1 MELEAFKSSFGYWNF
16 RTNNGKPTE
25 EMVAYLKKNG
35 YRWSKNNGCWYP
47 ATSEAKE
54 NNLHG
59 DFAAEIQR
67 KFDEERTALE
77 RNRRELP
84 SDIIEQLVDSATN
97 RELGKERVAAVANSI
112 KANAAA
118 ERTVL
123 LEKLVEKLREQIRL
137 DQEKIQRYEAE
148 LAERGGEEEAAMA
161 EQEQIVAEAEW
172 EKENALTEEEE
183 RAVIEKHAEP
193 HVERKTQTEDALA
206 LSPEELAAARSVMP
220 DAQYRT
226 TLNLS
231 QGEEREFFIGK
242 LKSLAAAVNNAPKI
256 GDGDGAK
263 EHPIVF
269 RYFHPTGTETLVTEI
284 GADGE
289 AYGFQCLNGDYEM
302 AEWGYLDLNE
312 IKGIRMMEIDYHV
325 PEGMTVEKWLYKNHP
340 EEFPQYAENTKAK
353 VPEENQMEESN
364 ALYDFSR
371 PIVISDR
378 FAIDFVDRG
387 YSEHTVRFL
396 DRKHNQVTTGQYLVS
411 TIAEHKIGTGLP
423 LDGLVPA
430 WTVDAEPMEKAIE
443 ICKYYKENKIT
454 TTSNYEEGQEIE
466 DAEKTPFDIA
476 QETGNDIEAIA
487 RALQNGG
494 AVEKEVFTPR
504 PVALENILAR
514 MDFQLELSENGKL
527 MVYDTQRGEYLDNEN
542 DVDVDKAMR
551 EFNSAEEVFDRMDSF
566 IRDTYYADMQEDLD
580 KIGVDT
586 SSAASLSDICE
597 LYRAEIEKGQTRLS
611 ETILNWALGIVHP
624 DTVVMPKG
632 FVPERSESVEPIL
645 QQLSIENIQL
655 NNEHG
660 EDGWN
665 EQDMF
670 LPTPKYI
677 DAAKISDERFAMPV
691 ASWKNSDNPEITIF
705 MTKRLI
711 AEPSNAEKEFLDS
724 SKNGSPTIYEQKKWE
739 FLRTQDAIEATYTQ
753 IKKQETAQNIEKSS
767 DLEKNLIDSYI
778 LENTEYKMTLQE
790 ATEKQLKEAF
800 DFVLENLGAANENI
814 RQEEASISDKMTIKN
829 LTPKYNAIAEELG
842 RRKANQ
848 QINEPQQLA
857 SKKDIKKIREQCRE
871 ILKKPDAEIT
881 EAEKAILA
889 QYEGAGG
896 LNEANRSNA
905 GILNE
910 FYTPNNLVE
919 KVWQIVDHYAP
930 NAKTVLEP
938 SAGVGKFANNRP
950 NNEFTMHEL
959 DETSARINKILHPDA
974 NIVQGAYQKQFFD
987 ESERFHVGSGYK
999 QPKYDIVIG
1008 NPPYGE
1014 YSDKWKGL
1022 GEGKLFDRYEEYFIA
1037 KGLDALKDENSLLA
1051 FVVPSGFLN
1060 TESDKQKEF
1069 LATNGKLIDAYRLPE
1084 GTFPTT
1090 EVGTDIVVFQKWKSP
1105 KEFNAEYLENKNL
1118 LCNGEWFNQH
1128 PEKVLGEVK
1137 TRTNRF
1143 GREEEY
1149 VTAHEGLTVQD
1160 ELNKI
1165 AGFLTNKNNIEK
1177 VESFSQESES
1187 AFQKQSID
1195 GINEA
1200 AEKLGYYFEY
1210 SDDMNVADIYKSEN
1224 GDWVGSYGD
1233 SGFGYAEDILSGDE
1247 SNKIPDE
1254 VFRDVVSLADRFFR
1268 ANVELE
1274 QEHAQSENDRN
1285 DAPQAENKVPAKPQR
1300 PQKWGVSKKQGELMT
1315 SEEFARLYGR
1325 EFDAR
1330 VFPIW
1335 KATDW
1340 QGNIDLEKLSA
1351 ADIRYM
1357 SESGEYVQKAA
1368 GVWTHKELFCSGDIY
1383 AKIEEQKSLK
1393 EAFIQRYGENAVK
1406 DMDFDKNIALL
1417 ESVKKPPLTMDNIH
1431 FGLKTPLAESF
1442 KTTHIDEDGNAV
1454 ELNLQESFILWAQN
1468 STLAMG
1474 MWRKDIDFASANIS
1488 REELGETVSF
1498 MDIVEYIDGEP
1509 VKANALRGWR
1519 ASKMTEDE
1527 KKAEKAERKK
1537 EADLKRQTRSDV
1549 ANRLFDRYL
1558 HEGITGETKARLEA
1572 EYNRR
1577 FNSYIAPDYSK
1588 LPLFVDGMSAWKGNS
1603 KFKLYD
1609 QQIKGISFLCN
1620 KGNGLLAY
1628 DVGVGKTAAGITATE
1643 NQMQLG
1649 RSKRPLI
1656 VVPNQV
1662 YSKWY
1667 TDIKQLFP
1675 KTKIND
1681 LYNFGRDSIAKFVDP
1696 NDPHKLNLPENSI
1709 SLCTYEALKNITF
1722 KDESCVGPLFEDFK
1736 DLLSA
1741 DFDGSESENAAA
1753 KEKIA
1758 GVIGVSSQVKNPNYV
1773 FFEDCGFDHITVDEA
1788 HNFKNLWVV
1797 PRPKKKGQSN
1807 EYAGI
1812 PSGKPSN
1819 RALKMF
1825 AMTQLVQRNNNDRN
1839 VFMLTATPFTNS
1851 PTEVYSMLSYIGRER
1866 LKQSGIDSLRSFFEE
1881 FAQTKQELGV
1891 TSSGEIDTKQVM
1903 KNWKELPALQSILT
1917 EFIDKVDGEEA
1928 GIIRPNKYTH
1938 VKPLDMSELQKEMR
1952 EIDEARMAG
1961 ALGVESTSADTI
1973 VAMNNMRLS
1982 CVAPALANPAM
1993 YPGVKLP
2000 SMQELVETSPK
2011 LKFVCD
2017 AIIDMYKENPEK
2029 GQFMYVPLGKDS
2041 HGIIKDYL
2049 VQHGIPKEAVE
2060 IINGEINNSVEKK
2073 EKITASFNDEKSK
2086 LKILIGGRNTAEG
2099 IDLNG
2104 NSFVMYNCSLGW
2116 NPSETV
2122 QAEGRIWRQG
2132 NLQGNVH
2139 IVYPVM
2145 NDSIDSVLYQKHDEK
2160 ISRIGELWSYKGDA
2174 LNVEDINP
2182 EDLKLDLIKDPRKKA
2197 NLILKEETK
2206 GIKAELSSVEL
2217 KIKDFD
2223 DIVERRQQM
2232 SLDFNGARDALE
2244 YHEGIAKKEKEIG
2257 NEIPDWLKQ
2266 EIKRDRQAVARYES
2280 GKSRMD
2286 ERLAALNLITDDDI
2300 TEYVHGLNNQ
2310 KHKLERQI
2318 KDVEKKLPEIL
2329 AKLETERL
2337 EQKLMEYPVEKQR
2350 EILEADILNNL
2361 RPMKEVEWEVRTA
2374 RHEAMLD
2381 AMLKAGDITQEE
2393 HDLYK
2398 AAGWEKY
2405 QKWLDGEID
2414 SLNETTQTVEVATE
2428 EEKPTAEPVE
2438 QSESVEIKTA
2448 SGLPTK
2454 EQLAELKTPEMS
2466 SAAKELASDEGGLF
2480 FGCDTEDMFVKSPET
2495 EYSVQE
2501 TVDTVHARLM
2511 SNKEKLEKIGFK
2523 YNEEKRSFEKEFNL
2537 YNETTGKFD
2546 KALYEIYVAGDWKGT
2561 WENGEYKHVRNDT
2574 PILWTKT
2581 TNLSNGTYF
2590 DGGDPNVKEGLF
2602 DASLG
2607 DAVLSGYRRGVVE
2620 LGDATK
2626 FWMEQ
2631 AEYHNYNHAAVIFG
2645 KRMANSM
2652 AKTLRNDEA
2661 AYSEFMHPYSVS
2673 DSMRFNYGKSDL
2685 WLTPDQLK
2693 KSEMR
2698 RDEIVL
2704 PILNGKESGM
2714 YKAFNNFAK
2723 RGVFDI
2729 VGQKLDLQSEGKIS
2743 DEGWAQLRAAMDIY
2757 RDKRFE
2763 TMRYVLVDKRTGEI
2777 RDQLAVSS
2785 KMPNISLAITGADM
2799 FKNLVTRA
2807 EETNC
2812 MICAVHNHPSGRT
2825 DPSVEDMETTVE
2837 LNKMFTNQLT
2847 GKSLFAGHI
2856 ILDHGTYSLY
2866 TNKNGWQNVVDFE
2879 RLGKKDSMLNDKFPL
2894 ANQEISNGKALSSVA
2909 EKVNDINNWND
2920 DFVPVVF
2927 TDGTSVK
2934 GVKLYDVSFFK
2945 KEAFEIRTELQFAG
2959 LEAGAVR
2966 AFPVYTEALSQKLGA
2981 MAMLFEDRLEELVRL
2996 NAFTDAALPVGQNGK
3011 FNSVT
3016 EKCGVKP
3023 GEDFF
3028 SKHALKSKP
3037 GVEATWES
3045 HINPGLFSKN
3055 IVAMPDQEQEKIKA
3069 KKYSGMGY

>member
-54 NNLHG
+54 KNLHG

-67 KFDEERTALE
+67 KFDEERAALE

-97 RELGKERVAAVANSI
+97 NELSKERVAAIANSI
-112 KANAAA
+112 RSDAAA

-123 LEKLVEKLREQIRL
+123 LEELVEKLREQIRL

-148 LAERGGEEEAAMA
+148 LGIDDGEQEVSTA
-161 EQEQIVAEAEW
+161 EQEQIDAEAEW

-183 RAVIEKHAEP
+183 KAVVEKYAEP
-193 HVERKTQTEDALA
+193 QVEHKARTEDALA
-206 LSPEELAAARSVMP
+206 LSPEEVAAARSVMP
-220 DAQYRT
+220 DAQYKT
-226 TLNLS
+226 TLNLA

-284 GADGE
+284 GSDGE

-312 IKGIRMMEIDYHV
+312 IKGVRMMEIDYHV

-340 EEFPQYAENTKAK
+340 EEFPQYAENADS
-353 VPEENQMEESN
+353 Q
-364 ALYDFSR
+364 
-371 PIVISDR
+371 
-378 FAIDFVDRG
+378 
-387 YSEHTVRFL
+387 
-396 DRKHNQVTTGQYLVS
+396 
-411 TIAEHKIGTGLP
+411 
-423 LDGLVPA
+423 
-430 WTVDAEPMEKAIE
+430 
-443 ICKYYKENKIT
+443 
-454 TTSNYEEGQEIE
+454 
-466 DAEKTPFDIA
+466 EKTPFDIA

-487 RALQNGG
+487 RSLQNGG
-494 AVEKEVFTPR
+494 TVEKEVFTPR

-514 MDFQLELSENGKL
+514 MDFQLEVSESGKL

-542 DVDVDKAMR
+542 DVDVDNAMR

-566 IRDTYYADMQEDLD
+566 IRDYYFADMQEELD

-586 SSAASLSDICE
+586 SSAASLADMCE
-597 LYRAEIEKGQTRLS
+597 LYRAQIEKGQTRLS
-611 ETILNWALGIVHP
+611 ETTLNWALGIVHP
-624 DTVVMPKG
+624 DTVVMPEG
-632 FVPERSESVEPIL
+632 FVPEMSE
-645 QQLSIENIQL
+645 N
-655 NNEHG
+655 
-660 EDGWN
+660 
-665 EQDMF
+665 
-670 LPTPKYI
+670 
-677 DAAKISDERFAMPV
+677 
-691 ASWKNSDNPEITIF
+691 
-705 MTKRLI
+705 
-711 AEPSNAEKEFLDS
+711 
-724 SKNGSPTIYEQKKWE
+724 
-739 FLRTQDAIEATYTQ
+739 
-753 IKKQETAQNIEKSS
+753 KKQIIER
-767 DLEKNLIDSYI
+767 KND
-778 LENTEYKMTLQE
+778 
-790 ATEKQLKEAF
+790 
-800 DFVLENLGAANENI
+800 VH
-814 RQEEASISDKMTIKN
+814 
-829 LTPKYNAIAEELG
+829 
-842 RRKANQ
+842 
-848 QINEPQQLA
+848 A

-871 ILKKPDAEIT
+871 ILKKPDTEIT
-881 EAEKAILA
+881 EEDKAILA

-959 DETSARINKILHPDA
+959 DETSSRINKILHPQA
-974 NIVQGAYQKQFFD
+974 NVIQGAYQKQFFD
-987 ESERFHVGSGYK
+987 EGGRFLKKDYD

-1014 YSDKWKGL
+1014 YKDKYKGL
-1022 GEGKLFDRYEEYFIA
+1022 GEGKEFDRYEEYFIS
-1037 KGLDALKDENSLLA
+1037 KGLDALKDENSIMA

-1060 TESDKQKEF
+1060 TGIDKQKEIISSKGI
-1069 LATNGKLIDAYRLPE
+1069 LVDAYRLPE
-1084 GTFPTT
+1084 KTFPTT
-1090 EVGTDIVVFQKWKSP
+1090 EVGTDIIIMQNLDKIKKSLKYP
-1105 KEFNAEYLENKNL
+1105 DVSEGMAEGVALDEL
-1118 LCNGEWFNQH
+1118 SNGNWFKYH

-1149 VTAHEGLTVQD
+1149 VTAHKGLTVQD

-1165 AGFLTNKNNIEK
+1165 NELLPNNRQIIAAYSAITPALDKVYPDDPDRVQKLTLEFDDALETMDFHKLGGFMLWTTEREEPIKKAARYIFEQKTGKAFPENDDKNLDELWLAKQTNVAQIDKAYKKYDFHSEQD
-1177 VESFSQESES
+1177 VLEYLVSRGSGQENGKERIDEFFKSNSDNSERIK
-1187 AFQKQSID
+1187 FL
-1195 GINEA
+1195 INEYSWYGSHSRVFSMECSHNSKGIEVKA
-1200 AEKLGYYFEY
+1200 YITNAETDEATKFEKMISWKEICNEIERQRLLNIYLDNEVPSKL
-1210 SDDMNVADIYKSEN
+1210 
-1224 GDWVGSYGD
+1224 
-1233 SGFGYAEDILSGDE
+1233 
-1247 SNKIPDE
+1247 
-1254 VFRDVVSLADRFFR
+1254 
-1268 ANVELE
+1268 
-1274 QEHAQSENDRN
+1274 
-1285 DAPQAENKVPAKPQR
+1285 QR
-1300 PQKWGVSKKQGELMT
+1300 PKKWGVSKKQGELMT

-1417 ESVKKPPLTMDNIH
+1417 ESVKKPPLAMENIH

-1649 RSKRPLI
+1649 RSKKPLI
-1656 VVPNQV
+1656 MVPNQV

-1807 EYAGI
+1807 EYSGI

-1825 AMTQLVQRNNNDRN
+1825 AMTQLVQRNNNSRN

-1866 LKQSGIDSLRSFFEE
+1866 LKESGIDSLRSFFEE

-1993 YPGVKLP
+1993 YPGVNLP
-2000 SMQELVETSPK
+2000 SMKELVETSPK

-2017 AIIDMYKENPEK
+2017 AIIDMYKNNPEK

-2049 VQHGIPKEAVE
+2049 VRHGIPKEAVE

-2223 DIVERRQQM
+2223 DIIERRQQM

-2286 ERLAALNLITDDDI
+2286 ERLAALNLVTDDDI

-2361 RPMKEVEWEVRTA
+2361 RPMKEVEWEVRAA
-2374 RHEAMLD
+2374 RHEAMLSE
-2381 AMLKAGDITQEE
+2381 MLKAGDITQEE

-2428 EEKPTAEPVE
+2428 EENPTAEPVE

-2495 EYSVQE
+2495 EYGNSEMSFAEQVDAALAGTYDRFNALKVSDTPQILLDVGCKQLPILYTQNHLKDAIHKKSPENNNWHGLTVEQIKQIPDLLKKPAILMDSISPINNDAIVAVLKAVDNDGAPLFAAIRPNGFGTYEYEVVDSNFMLSVYGKDNGFEQCINEAARKNKILYWNKKESQE
-2501 TVDTVHARLM
+2501 LFSVLQLQLPQGLNNLD
-2511 SNKEKLEKIGFK
+2511 SNK
-2523 YNEEKRSFEKEFNL
+2523 
-2537 YNETTGKFD
+2537 
-2546 KALYEIYVAGDWKGT
+2546 
-2561 WENGEYKHVRNDT
+2561 
-2574 PILWTKT
+2574 ILHQ
-2581 TNLSNGTYF
+2581 SNSLVN
-2590 DGGDPNVKEGLF
+2590 PNV
-2602 DASLG
+2602 
-2607 DAVLSGYRRGVVE
+2607 
-2620 LGDATK
+2620 
-2626 FWMEQ
+2626 
-2631 AEYHNYNHAAVIFG
+2631 
-2645 KRMANSM
+2645 
-2652 AKTLRNDEA
+2652 
-2661 AYSEFMHPYSVS
+2661 VS
-2673 DSMRFNYGKSDL
+2673 DSMRFNYGKSDP

-2693 KSEMR
+2693 NSEMR

-2714 YKAFNNFAK
+2714 YKAFNDFAK
-2723 RGVFDI
+2723 CGVFDI

-2763 TMRYVLVDKRTGEI
+2763 TMRYVLVDKGTGEI

-2785 KMPNISLAITGADM
+2785 KMPNVSLAITGADM
-2799 FKNLVTRA
+2799 LKNLVTRA

-2866 TNKNGWQNVVDFE
+2866 TNKNGWQSVVDLE

-2894 ANQEISNGKALSSVA
+2894 ANQEISNGQALSSVA

-2927 TDGTSVK
+2927 TGGNSVK
-2934 GVKLYDVSFFK
+2934 RVKLYDVSFFK

-2959 LEAGAVR
+2959 LEVGAVR

-3055 IVAMPDQEQEKIKA
+3055 IVAMPDQEQEKFKA

>member
-1 MELEAFKSSFGYWNF
+1 MELEAFKSSYGYWNF

-35 YRWSKNNGCWYP
+35 YRWSKNNSCWYP

-54 NNLHG
+54 KNLHG

-67 KFDEERTALE
+67 KFDEEKKTLE

-97 RELGKERVAAVANSI
+97 NELGKERVAAIANSI
-112 KANAAA
+112 RSEAAA

-123 LEKLVEKLREQIRL
+123 LEELVEKLREQIRL
-137 DQEKIQRYEAE
+137 DQEKIQRYESA
-148 LAERGGEEEAAMA
+148 LGMDGEEQAAMA
-161 EQEQIVAEAEW
+161 EQEQIDAEAEW
-172 EKENALTEEEE
+172 EKENTLTEEEE
-183 RAVIEKHAEP
+183 RAVVEKNIEP
-193 HVERKTQTEDALA
+193 QIERKAQTEDVLA

-226 TLNLS
+226 TLNLA
-231 QGEEREFFIGK
+231 QGEEREFFIRK
-242 LKSLAAAVNNAPKI
+242 LKSLAAAVSNAPKI

-284 GADGE
+284 GTDGE
-289 AYGFQCLNGDYEM
+289 AYGFQCFNGDYEM

-312 IKGIRMMEIDYHV
+312 IKGVRMMEIDYHV

-340 EEFPQYAENTKAK
+340 EEFPQYAENT
-353 VPEENQMEESN
+353 
-364 ALYDFSR
+364 
-371 PIVISDR
+371 DR
-378 FAIDFVDRG
+378 
-387 YSEHTVRFL
+387 
-396 DRKHNQVTTGQYLVS
+396 
-411 TIAEHKIGTGLP
+411 
-423 LDGLVPA
+423 
-430 WTVDAEPMEKAIE
+430 
-443 ICKYYKENKIT
+443 
-454 TTSNYEEGQEIE
+454 QEIE
-466 DAEKTPFDIA
+466 ETEKTPFDIA
-476 QETGNDIEAIA
+476 QETGNDVEAIA
-487 RALQNGG
+487 RSLQNGG
-494 AVEKEVFTPR
+494 AVEKEADISKKPEKNFSSFQYNGFNYIPYRSFKNLSPLEVRNGAKDESTLLLNNISWEQNASEVNFVHKDFYNAAGNVHGQTNIDIFYCVEKDCFYIPVENNILRITEDFDENYKNEFESFRQEVKESFNKKEVFTPR

-514 MDFQLELSENGKL
+514 MDFQLEVSENGKL
-527 MVYDTQRGEYLDNEN
+527 MVYDAQRGEYLDNEN
-542 DVDVDKAMR
+542 DVDVDNAMR
-551 EFNSAEEVFDRMDSF
+551 EFNSVEEVFDRMDSF
-566 IRDTYYADMQEDLD
+566 IRDYYFADMQEELD

-586 SSAASLSDICE
+586 SSAASLADMCE
-597 LYRAEIEKGQTRLS
+597 LYRAQIEKGQTRLS
-611 ETILNWALGIVHP
+611 ETTLNWALGIVHP
-624 DTVVMPKG
+624 DTVVMPEG
-632 FVPERSESVEPIL
+632 FKQE
-645 QQLSIENIQL
+645 
-655 NNEHG
+655 
-660 EDGWN
+660 
-665 EQDMF
+665 
-670 LPTPKYI
+670 
-677 DAAKISDERFAMPV
+677 
-691 ASWKNSDNPEITIF
+691 
-705 MTKRLI
+705 
-711 AEPSNAEKEFLDS
+711 
-724 SKNGSPTIYEQKKWE
+724 
-739 FLRTQDAIEATYTQ
+739 IEATEQ
-753 IKKQETAQNIEKSS
+753 AELVKQEEK
-767 DLEKNLIDSYI
+767 
-778 LENTEYKMTLQE
+778 
-790 ATEKQLKEAF
+790 
-800 DFVLENLGAANENI
+800 
-814 RQEEASISDKMTIKN
+814 
-829 LTPKYNAIAEELG
+829 
-842 RRKANQ
+842 
-848 QINEPQQLA
+848 QLA

-871 ILKKPDAEIT
+871 ILKKPDEQIT
-881 EAEKAILA
+881 EADKAILL

-896 LNEANRSNA
+896 LNEVNRSNA

-919 KVWQIVDHYAP
+919 KVWEIVDHYAP

-1014 YSDKWKGL
+1014 YNDKWKGV
-1022 GEGKLFDRYEEYFIA
+1022 GEGKEFDRYEEYFIS
-1037 KGLDALKDENSLLA
+1037 KGLDALKDENSIVA

-1060 TESDKQKEF
+1060 SANDKAKQLIALK
-1069 LATNGKLIDAYRLPE
+1069 GRLIDAYRLPE

-1090 EVGTDIVVFQKWKSP
+1090 QVGTDIIIMQNYEGVRKDFQQRQIDEPNVEWDKIFEQFVATE
-1105 KEFNAEYLENKNL
+1105 KERLSNNYHFKV
-1118 LCNGEWFNQH
+1118 H

-1165 AGFLTNKNNIEK
+1165 DSLLP
-1177 VESFSQESES
+1177 SF
-1187 AFQKQSID
+1187 
-1195 GINEA
+1195 N
-1200 AEKLGYYFEY
+1200 
-1210 SDDMNVADIYKSEN
+1210 DIPS
-1224 GDWVGSYGD
+1224 
-1233 SGFGYAEDILSGDE
+1233 
-1247 SNKIPDE
+1247 
-1254 VFRDVVSLADRFFR
+1254 
-1268 ANVELE
+1268 
-1274 QEHAQSENDRN
+1274 
-1285 DAPQAENKVPAKPQR
+1285 KPQR
-1300 PQKWGVSKKQGELMT
+1300 PRKWGVSKKQGELMT

-1351 ADIRYM
+1351 ADIRYI

-1368 GVWTHKELFCSGDIY
+1368 GVWTHKELFLSGDIY
-1383 AKIEEQKSLK
+1383 AKIDEQKSLK
-1393 EAFIQRYGENAVK
+1393 EALVQRYGESVAK
-1406 DMDFDKNIALL
+1406 DMDFDKNIAML
-1417 ESVKKPPLTMDNIH
+1417 ESVKKVPLTMENIH

-1519 ASKMTEDE
+1519 ASRMSEEE

-1558 HEGITGETKARLEA
+1558 HEGITGETKVRLEA

-1577 FNSYIAPDYSK
+1577 FNSYIAPDYSN
-1588 LPLFVDGMSAWKGNS
+1588 LPLFVDGMSAFKGDS

-1609 QQIKGISFLCN
+1609 QQIKGISFLCS

-1649 RSKRPLI
+1649 RSKKPLI

-1681 LYNFGRDSIAKFVDP
+1681 LYNLSRDSISKFVDP

-1736 DLLSA
+1736 DLLST

-2000 SMQELVETSPK
+2000 SMKELVETSPK

-2017 AIIDMYKENPEK
+2017 AIIDMYKNNPEK

-2049 VQHGIPKEAVE
+2049 VSRGIPKEAVE
-2060 IINGEINNSVEKK
+2060 IINGEKNNSVEKK

-2223 DIVERRQQM
+2223 DIIERRQQM

-2286 ERLAALNLITDDDI
+2286 ERLAALNLVTDDDI
-2300 TEYVHGLNNQ
+2300 TEYVHGLNSQ
-2310 KHKLERQI
+2310 KHNLERQI

-2374 RHEAMLD
+2374 RHEAML
-2381 AMLKAGDITQEE
+2381 AEMLKGGDITQEE

-2414 SLNETTQTVEVATE
+2414 SLDGTAQTTDAVKE
-2428 EEKPTAEPVE
+2428 ESKPAIKPVK
-2438 QSESVEIKTA
+2438 QSESVEIKTV

-2454 EQLAELKTPEMS
+2454 DQLAELKKPEMA

-2480 FGCDTEDMFVKSPET
+2480 FGCDTEEMFVKSPET
-2495 EYSVQE
+2495 EYGVQE
-2501 TVDTVHARLM
+2501 TIDTVHARLM

-2537 YNETTGKFD
+2537 YNQEAGKFD
-2546 KALYEIYVAGDWKGT
+2546 KALYEIYVAGEWMGT

-2581 TNLSNGTYF
+2581 TNLSNGAHI
-2590 DGGDPNVKEGLF
+2590 DGGNPNVKEGLF

-2607 DAVLSGYRRGVVE
+2607 DSVLSGYRVDDVE
-2620 LGDATK
+2620 LGEATK

-2645 KRMANSM
+2645 KRMANGM
-2652 AKTLRNDEA
+2652 ARTLKDDEA
-2661 AYSEFMHPYSVS
+2661 VYSKFMYPYRVS
-2673 DSMRFNYGKSDL
+2673 DSMRFNYGKSDP
-2685 WLTPDQLK
+2685 WLTPGQLK

-2714 YKAFNNFAK
+2714 YKAFNDFAK

-2743 DEGWAQLRAAMDIY
+2743 DEGFSQLRAAMDIY

-2763 TMRYVLVDKRTGEI
+2763 TMRYVLIDKSTGEI
-2777 RDQLAVSS
+2777 RDHLAVSS
-2785 KMPNISLAITGADM
+2785 KMPNVTLAVASVDM
-2799 FKNLVTRA
+2799 LKDLVTRA

-2825 DPSVEDMETTVE
+2825 DPSVEDMETTVK
-2837 LNKMFTNQLT
+2837 LNKMFTKQLT

-2856 ILDHGTYSLY
+2856 ILDHGTYGLY
-2866 TNKNGWQNVVDFE
+2866 TRKDGWKNVVDLE

-2894 ANQEISNGKALSSVA
+2894 ANQEISNIKALSSVA

-2927 TDGTSVK
+2927 TDGNGGKIK
-2934 GVKLYDVSFFK
+2934 GLKFYDVSFFK
-2945 KEAFEIRTELQFAG
+2945 KDAFEIRTELQFAG
-2959 LEAGAVR
+2959 LEVGAVK

-2981 MAMLFEDRLEELVRL
+2981 MSMVFEDRLEELVRL
-2996 NAFTDAALPVGQNGK
+2996 NAFTDAALPLGCGC

-3016 EKCGVKP
+3016 EKAGVKP
-3023 GEDFF
+3023 GADFF
-3028 SKHALKSKP
+3028 SAHTAKNNPS
-3037 GVEATWES
+3037 VESTWES
-3045 HINPGLFSKN
+3045 RINPSLFSKN
-3055 IVAMPDQEQEKIKA
+3055 IVELPDQREPEKTKR
-3069 KKYSGMGY
+3069 YSGMGY

>member
-1 MELEAFKSSFGYWNF
+1 
-16 RTNNGKPTE
+16 
-25 EMVAYLKKNG
+25 
-35 YRWSKNNGCWYP
+35 
-47 ATSEAKE
+47 
-54 NNLHG
+54 
-59 DFAAEIQR
+59 
-67 KFDEERTALE
+67 
-77 RNRRELP
+77 
-84 SDIIEQLVDSATN
+84 
-97 RELGKERVAAVANSI
+97 
-112 KANAAA
+112 
-118 ERTVL
+118 
-123 LEKLVEKLREQIRL
+123 
-137 DQEKIQRYEAE
+137 
-148 LAERGGEEEAAMA
+148 
-161 EQEQIVAEAEW
+161 
-172 EKENALTEEEE
+172 
-183 RAVIEKHAEP
+183 
-193 HVERKTQTEDALA
+193 
-206 LSPEELAAARSVMP
+206 
-220 DAQYRT
+220 
-226 TLNLS
+226 
-231 QGEEREFFIGK
+231 
-242 LKSLAAAVNNAPKI
+242 
-256 GDGDGAK
+256 
-263 EHPIVF
+263 
-269 RYFHPTGTETLVTEI
+269 
-284 GADGE
+284 
-289 AYGFQCLNGDYEM
+289 
-302 AEWGYLDLNE
+302 
-312 IKGIRMMEIDYHV
+312 
-325 PEGMTVEKWLYKNHP
+325 
-340 EEFPQYAENTKAK
+340 
-353 VPEENQMEESN
+353 
-364 ALYDFSR
+364 
-371 PIVISDR
+371 
-378 FAIDFVDRG
+378 
-387 YSEHTVRFL
+387 
-396 DRKHNQVTTGQYLVS
+396 
-411 TIAEHKIGTGLP
+411 
-423 LDGLVPA
+423 
-430 WTVDAEPMEKAIE
+430 
-443 ICKYYKENKIT
+443 
-454 TTSNYEEGQEIE
+454 
-466 DAEKTPFDIA
+466 
-476 QETGNDIEAIA
+476 
-487 RALQNGG
+487 
-494 AVEKEVFTPR
+494 
-504 PVALENILAR
+504 
-514 MDFQLELSENGKL
+514 
-527 MVYDTQRGEYLDNEN
+527 
-542 DVDVDKAMR
+542 
-551 EFNSAEEVFDRMDSF
+551 
-566 IRDTYYADMQEDLD
+566 
-580 KIGVDT
+580 
-586 SSAASLSDICE
+586 
-597 LYRAEIEKGQTRLS
+597 
-611 ETILNWALGIVHP
+611 
-624 DTVVMPKG
+624 
-632 FVPERSESVEPIL
+632 
-645 QQLSIENIQL
+645 
-655 NNEHG
+655 
-660 EDGWN
+660 
-665 EQDMF
+665 
-670 LPTPKYI
+670 
-677 DAAKISDERFAMPV
+677 
-691 ASWKNSDNPEITIF
+691 
-705 MTKRLI
+705 
-711 AEPSNAEKEFLDS
+711 
-724 SKNGSPTIYEQKKWE
+724 
-739 FLRTQDAIEATYTQ
+739 
-753 IKKQETAQNIEKSS
+753 
-767 DLEKNLIDSYI
+767 
-778 LENTEYKMTLQE
+778 
-790 ATEKQLKEAF
+790 
-800 DFVLENLGAANENI
+800 
-814 RQEEASISDKMTIKN
+814 
-829 LTPKYNAIAEELG
+829 
-842 RRKANQ
+842 
-848 QINEPQQLA
+848 
-857 SKKDIKKIREQCRE
+857 
-871 ILKKPDAEIT
+871 
-881 EAEKAILA
+881 
-889 QYEGAGG
+889 
-896 LNEANRSNA
+896 
-905 GILNE
+905 
-910 FYTPNNLVE
+910 
-919 KVWQIVDHYAP
+919 
-930 NAKTVLEP
+930 
-938 SAGVGKFANNRP
+938 
-950 NNEFTMHEL
+950 
-959 DETSARINKILHPDA
+959 
-974 NIVQGAYQKQFFD
+974 
-987 ESERFHVGSGYK
+987 
-999 QPKYDIVIG
+999 
-1008 NPPYGE
+1008 
-1014 YSDKWKGL
+1014 
-1022 GEGKLFDRYEEYFIA
+1022 
-1037 KGLDALKDENSLLA
+1037 
-1051 FVVPSGFLN
+1051 
-1060 TESDKQKEF
+1060 
-1069 LATNGKLIDAYRLPE
+1069 
-1084 GTFPTT
+1084 
-1090 EVGTDIVVFQKWKSP
+1090 
-1105 KEFNAEYLENKNL
+1105 
-1118 LCNGEWFNQH
+1118 
-1128 PEKVLGEVK
+1128 
-1137 TRTNRF
+1137 
-1143 GREEEY
+1143 
-1149 VTAHEGLTVQD
+1149 
-1160 ELNKI
+1160 
-1165 AGFLTNKNNIEK
+1165 
-1177 VESFSQESES
+1177 
-1187 AFQKQSID
+1187 
-1195 GINEA
+1195 
-1200 AEKLGYYFEY
+1200 
-1210 SDDMNVADIYKSEN
+1210 
-1224 GDWVGSYGD
+1224 
-1233 SGFGYAEDILSGDE
+1233 
-1247 SNKIPDE
+1247 
-1254 VFRDVVSLADRFFR
+1254 
-1268 ANVELE
+1268 
-1274 QEHAQSENDRN
+1274 
-1285 DAPQAENKVPAKPQR
+1285 
-1300 PQKWGVSKKQGELMT
+1300 
-1315 SEEFARLYGR
+1315 
-1325 EFDAR
+1325 
-1330 VFPIW
+1330 
-1335 KATDW
+1335 
-1340 QGNIDLEKLSA
+1340 
-1351 ADIRYM
+1351 
-1357 SESGEYVQKAA
+1357 
-1368 GVWTHKELFCSGDIY
+1368 
-1383 AKIEEQKSLK
+1383 
-1393 EAFIQRYGENAVK
+1393 
-1406 DMDFDKNIALL
+1406 MDFDKNIALL
-1417 ESVKKPPLTMDNIH
+1417 ESVKKPPLAMDNIH

-1649 RSKRPLI
+1649 RSKKPLI

-2000 SMQELVETSPK
+2000 SMKELVETSPK

-2286 ERLAALNLITDDDI
+2286 ERLAALNLVTDDDI

-2310 KHKLERQI
+2310 KHKLEKQI

-2337 EQKLMEYPVEKQR
+2337 EQKLMEYPVKKQR

-2374 RHEAMLD
+2374 RHEAMLSE
-2381 AMLKAGDITQEE
+2381 MLKAGDITQEE

-2398 AAGWEKY
+2398 VAGWEKY

-2414 SLNETTQTVEVATE
+2414 SLNETTQTVEVATK

-2438 QSESVEIKTA
+2438 QGESVEIKTA

-2495 EYSVQE
+2495 EYGVQE

-2537 YNETTGKFD
+2537 YNQEAGKFD
-2546 KALYEIYVAGDWKGT
+2546 KALYEIYVAGEWKPL
-2561 WENGEYKHVRNDT
+2561 WENGAFKYVRNDM
-2574 PILWTKT
+2574 PHLWTKT

-2590 DGGDPNVKEGLF
+2590 DDGNPNVKEGLF

-2652 AKTLRNDEA
+2652 AKTLKNDEA
-2661 AYSEFMHPYSVS
+2661 AYSKFMYPYRVS
-2673 DSMRFNYGKSDL
+2673 DSMRFNYGKSDP

-2714 YKAFNNFAK
+2714 YKAFNDFAK

-2763 TMRYVLVDKRTGEI
+2763 TMRYVLVDKSTGEI

-2785 KMPNISLAITGADM
+2785 KMPNVSLAITGADM
-2799 FKNLVTRA
+2799 LKNLVTRA

-2866 TNKNGWQNVVDFE
+2866 TSKNGWKNVVDLE
-2879 RLGKKDSMLNDKFPL
+2879 RLGKKDSMLNEKFPL
-2894 ANQEISNGKALSSVA
+2894 SNQEILNGEALSNVA
-2909 EKVNDINNWND
+2909 TKVNDINNWND
-2920 DFVPVVF
+2920 DFVPVIF
-2927 TDGTSVK
+2927 TDGGEIK
-2934 GVKLYDVSFFK
+2934 GLKFYDVSFFK
-2945 KEAFEIRTELQFAG
+2945 KDAFEIRTELQFAG
-2959 LEAGAVR
+2959 LEVGAVR

-2981 MAMLFEDRLEELVRL
+2981 MSMVFEGRLEELVRL
-2996 NAFTDAALPVGQNGK
+2996 NAFTDAALPLGCGC

-3016 EKCGVKP
+3016 EKAGVKP
-3023 GEDFF
+3023 GADFF
-3028 SKHALKSKP
+3028 SAHTAKNNPS
-3037 GVEATWES
+3037 VESTWER
-3045 HINPGLFSKN
+3045 HINPSLFSKN
-3055 IVAMPDQEQEKIKA
+3055 IVELPDQREPEKTKR
-3069 KKYSGMGY
+3069 YSGMGY

>member
-1 MELEAFKSSFGYWNF
+1 MELEAFKSSYGYWNF

-25 EMVAYLKKNG
+25 EMVAYLKQNG

-47 ATSEAKE
+47 ATNEAKE
-54 NNLHG
+54 KNLHG

-67 KFDEERTALE
+67 KFDEERKTLE
-77 RNRRELP
+77 RNRHELP

-97 RELGKERVAAVANSI
+97 NELGKERVAAIANSI
-112 KANAAA
+112 RSDAAA

-123 LEKLVEKLREQIRL
+123 LEELVEKLREQIRL
-137 DQEKIQRYEAE
+137 DQEKIQRYESA
-148 LAERGGEEEAAMA
+148 LGIDGEEQAAMA
-161 EQEQIVAEAEW
+161 EQEQIDAEAEW
-172 EKENALTEEEE
+172 EKENTLTEEEDE
-183 RAVIEKHAEP
+183 EEYAKEVTWQREEQFGYRGEEWALIEKHAEP
-193 HVERKTQTEDALA
+193 QVERKEQTDDALA
-206 LSPEELAAARSVMP
+206 LSPEELAAAKSVMP

-284 GADGE
+284 GSDGE

-312 IKGIRMMEIDYHV
+312 IKGVRMMEIDYHV

-340 EEFPQYAENTKAK
+340 EEFPQYAENT
-353 VPEENQMEESN
+353 
-364 ALYDFSR
+364 
-371 PIVISDR
+371 DR
-378 FAIDFVDRG
+378 
-387 YSEHTVRFL
+387 
-396 DRKHNQVTTGQYLVS
+396 
-411 TIAEHKIGTGLP
+411 
-423 LDGLVPA
+423 
-430 WTVDAEPMEKAIE
+430 
-443 ICKYYKENKIT
+443 
-454 TTSNYEEGQEIE
+454 QEIE
-466 DAEKTPFDIA
+466 DTEKTPFDIA
-476 QETGNDIEAIA
+476 QETGNDVEAIA
-487 RALQNGG
+487 RSLQNGG
-494 AVEKEVFTPR
+494 TVEKEAATSEKSEKNFSSFQYNGLNYIPYRSFKNLSPLEVRNGAQDESTLLLNNISWEQNASEANFVHKDFYNAAGNVHGKTNADIFYCVEKDGFYIPVENNILRITEDFDENYKKEFENFRQEVKGTFNKKEVFTPR

-514 MDFQLELSENGKL
+514 MDFQLEVSENGKL

-542 DVDVDKAMR
+542 DVDVDNAMR
-551 EFNSAEEVFDRMDSF
+551 EFNSAKEVFDRMDSF
-566 IRDTYYADMQEDLD
+566 IRDYYFADMQEELD

-586 SSAASLSDICE
+586 SSAASLADICE
-597 LYRAEIEKGQTRLS
+597 LYRTEFEKGQTRLS
-611 ETILNWALGIVHP
+611 ETTLNWALGIVHP
-624 DTVVMPKG
+624 DTVVMPEG
-632 FVPERSESVEPIL
+632 FVPEMSE
-645 QQLSIENIQL
+645 N
-655 NNEHG
+655 
-660 EDGWN
+660 
-665 EQDMF
+665 
-670 LPTPKYI
+670 
-677 DAAKISDERFAMPV
+677 
-691 ASWKNSDNPEITIF
+691 
-705 MTKRLI
+705 
-711 AEPSNAEKEFLDS
+711 
-724 SKNGSPTIYEQKKWE
+724 
-739 FLRTQDAIEATYTQ
+739 
-753 IKKQETAQNIEKSS
+753 KKQIIER
-767 DLEKNLIDSYI
+767 KND
-778 LENTEYKMTLQE
+778 
-790 ATEKQLKEAF
+790 
-800 DFVLENLGAANENI
+800 VH
-814 RQEEASISDKMTIKN
+814 
-829 LTPKYNAIAEELG
+829 
-842 RRKANQ
+842 
-848 QINEPQQLA
+848 A

-871 ILKKPDAEIT
+871 ILKKPDTEIT
-881 EAEKAILA
+881 EEDKAILA

-919 KVWQIVDHYAP
+919 KVWEIVDHYAP

-1014 YSDKWKGL
+1014 YNDKWKGL
-1022 GEGKLFDRYEEYFIA
+1022 GEGKEFDRNEEYFIS
-1037 KGLDALKDENSLLA
+1037 KGLDALKDENSIVA

-1060 TESDKQKEF
+1060 SANDKAKQLIAEKGE
-1069 LATNGKLIDAYRLPE
+1069 LIDAYRLPE

-1090 EVGTDIVVFQKWKSP
+1090 QVGTDIIIMRNWEKRRGEINLNNHLVTIKAHAQFNIQQFKKKQEKCQKILS
-1105 KEFNAEYLENKNL
+1105 ES
-1118 LCNGEWFNQH
+1118 EWFNQH

-1149 VTAHEGLTVQD
+1149 VTVHEGLTVQD

-1165 AGFLTNKNNIEK
+1165 DGLLTKQNDIEK
-1177 VESFSQESES
+1177 IEQFNQESPV
-1187 AFQKQSID
+1187 
-1195 GINEA
+1195 
-1200 AEKLGYYFEY
+1200 KL
-1210 SDDMNVADIYKSEN
+1210 
-1224 GDWVGSYGD
+1224 
-1233 SGFGYAEDILSGDE
+1233 
-1247 SNKIPDE
+1247 
-1254 VFRDVVSLADRFFR
+1254 
-1268 ANVELE
+1268 
-1274 QEHAQSENDRN
+1274 
-1285 DAPQAENKVPAKPQR
+1285 QR

-1325 EFDAR
+1325 DFDVR

-1393 EAFIQRYGENAVK
+1393 EAFIQRYGDNAVK

-1417 ESVKKPPLTMDNIH
+1417 ESVKKPPLAMDHIH

-1643 NQMQLG
+1643 NQMQLR
-1649 RSKRPLI
+1649 RSKKPLI

-1681 LYNFGRDSIAKFVDP
+1681 LYNFGRDSIAKFVAP

-1993 YPGVKLP
+1993 YPGVNLP
-2000 SMQELVETSPK
+2000 SMKELVETSPK

-2049 VQHGIPKEAVE
+2049 VQHGITKEAVE

-2223 DIVERRQQM
+2223 DIIERRQQM

-2286 ERLAALNLITDDDI
+2286 ERLAALNLATDDDI

-2310 KHKLERQI
+2310 KHKLEKQI

-2374 RHEAMLD
+2374 RHEAMLSE
-2381 AMLKAGDITQEE
+2381 MLKAGDITQEE

-2495 EYSVQE
+2495 EYGVQE
-2501 TVDTVHARLM
+2501 TIDTVHARLM

-2537 YNETTGKFD
+2537 YNETTQKFD
-2546 KALYEIYVAGDWKGT
+2546 KALYEVYVAGDWEGT

-2607 DAVLSGYRRGVVE
+2607 DAVLRGYRRGVVE

-2673 DSMRFNYGKSDL
+2673 DSMRFNYGKSDP

-2714 YKAFNNFAK
+2714 YKAFNDFAK

-2763 TMRYVLVDKRTGEI
+2763 TMRYVLVDKSTGEI

-2785 KMPNISLAITGADM
+2785 KMPNVSLAITGADM

-2866 TNKNGWQNVVDFE
+2866 TNKNGWQNVVDLE

-2894 ANQEISNGKALSSVA
+2894 ANQEISNGQALSSVA

-2927 TDGTSVK
+2927 TGGNSVK

-2959 LEAGAVR
+2959 LEVGAVR

>member
-1 MELEAFKSSFGYWNF
+1 
-16 RTNNGKPTE
+16 
-25 EMVAYLKKNG
+25 
-35 YRWSKNNGCWYP
+35 
-47 ATSEAKE
+47 
-54 NNLHG
+54 
-59 DFAAEIQR
+59 
-67 KFDEERTALE
+67 
-77 RNRRELP
+77 
-84 SDIIEQLVDSATN
+84 
-97 RELGKERVAAVANSI
+97 
-112 KANAAA
+112 
-118 ERTVL
+118 
-123 LEKLVEKLREQIRL
+123 
-137 DQEKIQRYEAE
+137 
-148 LAERGGEEEAAMA
+148 
-161 EQEQIVAEAEW
+161 
-172 EKENALTEEEE
+172 
-183 RAVIEKHAEP
+183 
-193 HVERKTQTEDALA
+193 
-206 LSPEELAAARSVMP
+206 
-220 DAQYRT
+220 
-226 TLNLS
+226 
-231 QGEEREFFIGK
+231 
-242 LKSLAAAVNNAPKI
+242 
-256 GDGDGAK
+256 
-263 EHPIVF
+263 
-269 RYFHPTGTETLVTEI
+269 
-284 GADGE
+284 
-289 AYGFQCLNGDYEM
+289 
-302 AEWGYLDLNE
+302 
-312 IKGIRMMEIDYHV
+312 
-325 PEGMTVEKWLYKNHP
+325 
-340 EEFPQYAENTKAK
+340 
-353 VPEENQMEESN
+353 
-364 ALYDFSR
+364 
-371 PIVISDR
+371 
-378 FAIDFVDRG
+378 
-387 YSEHTVRFL
+387 
-396 DRKHNQVTTGQYLVS
+396 
-411 TIAEHKIGTGLP
+411 
-423 LDGLVPA
+423 
-430 WTVDAEPMEKAIE
+430 
-443 ICKYYKENKIT
+443 
-454 TTSNYEEGQEIE
+454 
-466 DAEKTPFDIA
+466 
-476 QETGNDIEAIA
+476 
-487 RALQNGG
+487 
-494 AVEKEVFTPR
+494 
-504 PVALENILAR
+504 
-514 MDFQLELSENGKL
+514 
-527 MVYDTQRGEYLDNEN
+527 
-542 DVDVDKAMR
+542 
-551 EFNSAEEVFDRMDSF
+551 
-566 IRDTYYADMQEDLD
+566 
-580 KIGVDT
+580 
-586 SSAASLSDICE
+586 
-597 LYRAEIEKGQTRLS
+597 
-611 ETILNWALGIVHP
+611 
-624 DTVVMPKG
+624 
-632 FVPERSESVEPIL
+632 
-645 QQLSIENIQL
+645 
-655 NNEHG
+655 
-660 EDGWN
+660 
-665 EQDMF
+665 
-670 LPTPKYI
+670 
-677 DAAKISDERFAMPV
+677 
-691 ASWKNSDNPEITIF
+691 
-705 MTKRLI
+705 
-711 AEPSNAEKEFLDS
+711 
-724 SKNGSPTIYEQKKWE
+724 
-739 FLRTQDAIEATYTQ
+739 
-753 IKKQETAQNIEKSS
+753 
-767 DLEKNLIDSYI
+767 
-778 LENTEYKMTLQE
+778 
-790 ATEKQLKEAF
+790 
-800 DFVLENLGAANENI
+800 
-814 RQEEASISDKMTIKN
+814 
-829 LTPKYNAIAEELG
+829 
-842 RRKANQ
+842 
-848 QINEPQQLA
+848 
-857 SKKDIKKIREQCRE
+857 QCRE
-871 ILKKPDAEIT
+871 ILKKPDTEIT

-1069 LATNGKLIDAYRLPE
+1069 LATNGKLVDAYRLPE
-1084 GTFPTT
+1084 GSFPTT
-1090 EVGTDIVVFQKWKSP
+1090 EVGTDIVVFKKWESP

-1118 LCNGEWFNQH
+1118 LSNGEWFNQH

-1143 GREEEY
+1143 GREEKY

-1165 AGFLTNKNNIEK
+1165 DSLLS
-1177 VESFSQESES
+1177 SF
-1187 AFQKQSID
+1187 
-1195 GINEA
+1195 
-1200 AEKLGYYFEY
+1200 
-1210 SDDMNVADIYKSEN
+1210 
-1224 GDWVGSYGD
+1224 
-1233 SGFGYAEDILSGDE
+1233 
-1247 SNKIPDE
+1247 
-1254 VFRDVVSLADRFFR
+1254 
-1268 ANVELE
+1268 
-1274 QEHAQSENDRN
+1274 
-1285 DAPQAENKVPAKPQR
+1285 NKVPSKLQR
-1300 PQKWGVSKKQGELMT
+1300 PQKWGMSKKQGELMT

-1393 EAFIQRYGENAVK
+1393 EAFVQRYGESAVK

-1417 ESVKKPPLTMDNIH
+1417 ESVKKPPLAMDNIH

-1649 RSKRPLI
+1649 RSKKPLI

-1851 PTEVYSMLSYIGRER
+1851 PTEVYSMISYIGRER

-1993 YPGVKLP
+1993 YPGVNLP
-2000 SMQELVETSPK
+2000 SMKELVETSPK

-2217 KIKDFD
+2217 KI
-2223 DIVERRQQM
+2223 
-2232 SLDFNGARDALE
+2232 
-2244 YHEGIAKKEKEIG
+2244 
-2257 NEIPDWLKQ
+2257 
-2266 EIKRDRQAVARYES
+2266 
-2280 GKSRMD
+2280 
-2286 ERLAALNLITDDDI
+2286 
-2300 TEYVHGLNNQ
+2300 
-2310 KHKLERQI
+2310 
-2318 KDVEKKLPEIL
+2318 
-2329 AKLETERL
+2329 
-2337 EQKLMEYPVEKQR
+2337 
-2350 EILEADILNNL
+2350 
-2361 RPMKEVEWEVRTA
+2361 
-2374 RHEAMLD
+2374 
-2381 AMLKAGDITQEE
+2381 
-2393 HDLYK
+2393 
-2398 AAGWEKY
+2398 
-2405 QKWLDGEID
+2405 
-2414 SLNETTQTVEVATE
+2414 
-2428 EEKPTAEPVE
+2428 
-2438 QSESVEIKTA
+2438 
-2448 SGLPTK
+2448 
-2454 EQLAELKTPEMS
+2454 
-2466 SAAKELASDEGGLF
+2466 
-2480 FGCDTEDMFVKSPET
+2480 
-2495 EYSVQE
+2495 
-2501 TVDTVHARLM
+2501 
-2511 SNKEKLEKIGFK
+2511 
-2523 YNEEKRSFEKEFNL
+2523 
-2537 YNETTGKFD
+2537 
-2546 KALYEIYVAGDWKGT
+2546 
-2561 WENGEYKHVRNDT
+2561 
-2574 PILWTKT
+2574 
-2581 TNLSNGTYF
+2581 
-2590 DGGDPNVKEGLF
+2590 
-2602 DASLG
+2602 
-2607 DAVLSGYRRGVVE
+2607 
-2620 LGDATK
+2620 
-2626 FWMEQ
+2626 
-2631 AEYHNYNHAAVIFG
+2631 
-2645 KRMANSM
+2645 
-2652 AKTLRNDEA
+2652 
-2661 AYSEFMHPYSVS
+2661 
-2673 DSMRFNYGKSDL
+2673 
-2685 WLTPDQLK
+2685 
-2693 KSEMR
+2693 
-2698 RDEIVL
+2698 
-2704 PILNGKESGM
+2704 
-2714 YKAFNNFAK
+2714 
-2723 RGVFDI
+2723 
-2729 VGQKLDLQSEGKIS
+2729 
-2743 DEGWAQLRAAMDIY
+2743 
-2757 RDKRFE
+2757 
-2763 TMRYVLVDKRTGEI
+2763 
-2777 RDQLAVSS
+2777 
-2785 KMPNISLAITGADM
+2785 
-2799 FKNLVTRA
+2799 
-2807 EETNC
+2807 
-2812 MICAVHNHPSGRT
+2812 
-2825 DPSVEDMETTVE
+2825 
-2837 LNKMFTNQLT
+2837 
-2847 GKSLFAGHI
+2847 
-2856 ILDHGTYSLY
+2856 
-2866 TNKNGWQNVVDFE
+2866 
-2879 RLGKKDSMLNDKFPL
+2879 
-2894 ANQEISNGKALSSVA
+2894 
-2909 EKVNDINNWND
+2909 
-2920 DFVPVVF
+2920 
-2927 TDGTSVK
+2927 
-2934 GVKLYDVSFFK
+2934 
-2945 KEAFEIRTELQFAG
+2945 
-2959 LEAGAVR
+2959 
-2966 AFPVYTEALSQKLGA
+2966 
-2981 MAMLFEDRLEELVRL
+2981 
-2996 NAFTDAALPVGQNGK
+2996 
-3011 FNSVT
+3011 
-3016 EKCGVKP
+3016 
-3023 GEDFF
+3023 
-3028 SKHALKSKP
+3028 
-3037 GVEATWES
+3037 
-3045 HINPGLFSKN
+3045 
-3055 IVAMPDQEQEKIKA
+3055 
-3069 KKYSGMGY
+3069 

>member
-1 MELEAFKSSFGYWNF
+1 MELEAFKSSYGYWNF

-25 EMVAYLKKNG
+25 EMVAYFKKNG
-35 YRWSKNNGCWYP
+35 YRWSKNNSCWYP

-54 NNLHG
+54 KNLHG
-59 DFAAEIQR
+59 DFAAELQR

-97 RELGKERVAAVANSI
+97 NELGKERVAAIANSI
-112 KANAAA
+112 RSDAAA

-123 LEKLVEKLREQIRL
+123 LEELVEKLREQIRL
-137 DQEKIQRYEAE
+137 DQEKIQRYESV
-148 LAERGGEEEAAMA
+148 LGIDGEEQAAMA
-161 EQEQIVAEAEW
+161 EQEQIDAEAEW
-172 EKENALTEEEE
+172 EKENTLTEEEE
-183 RAVIEKHAEP
+183 RAVVEKNIEP
-193 HVERKTQTEDALA
+193 QIERKAQTEDALA

-226 TLNLS
+226 TLNLA

-289 AYGFQCLNGDYEM
+289 AYGFQCFNGDYEM

-312 IKGIRMMEIDYHV
+312 IKGVRMMKIDYHV

-340 EEFPQYAENTKAK
+340 EEFPQYAE
-353 VPEENQMEESN
+353 
-364 ALYDFSR
+364 
-371 PIVISDR
+371 
-378 FAIDFVDRG
+378 
-387 YSEHTVRFL
+387 
-396 DRKHNQVTTGQYLVS
+396 S
-411 TIAEHKIGTGLP
+411 T
-423 LDGLVPA
+423 D
-430 WTVDAEPMEKAIE
+430 
-443 ICKYYKENKIT
+443 
-454 TTSNYEEGQEIE
+454 SQEIE
-466 DAEKTPFDIA
+466 AAEKTPFDIA
-476 QETGNDIEAIA
+476 QETGNDVEAIA
-487 RALQNGG
+487 RSLQKGG
-494 AVEKEVFTPR
+494 TVEKEVFTPR

-514 MDFQLELSENGKL
+514 MDFQLEVSENGKL

-542 DVDVDKAMR
+542 DVDVDNAMR
-551 EFNSAEEVFDRMDSF
+551 EFNSAKEVFDRMDSF
-566 IRDTYYADMQEDLD
+566 IRDYYFADMQEELD

-586 SSAASLSDICE
+586 SSAASLADICE
-597 LYRAEIEKGQTRLS
+597 LYRAEFEKGQTRLS
-611 ETILNWALGIVHP
+611 ETTLNWALGIVHP

-632 FVPERSESVEPIL
+632 FKQE
-645 QQLSIENIQL
+645 
-655 NNEHG
+655 
-660 EDGWN
+660 
-665 EQDMF
+665 
-670 LPTPKYI
+670 
-677 DAAKISDERFAMPV
+677 
-691 ASWKNSDNPEITIF
+691 
-705 MTKRLI
+705 
-711 AEPSNAEKEFLDS
+711 
-724 SKNGSPTIYEQKKWE
+724 
-739 FLRTQDAIEATYTQ
+739 IEATEQ
-753 IKKQETAQNIEKSS
+753 AELVKQEEK
-767 DLEKNLIDSYI
+767 
-778 LENTEYKMTLQE
+778 
-790 ATEKQLKEAF
+790 
-800 DFVLENLGAANENI
+800 
-814 RQEEASISDKMTIKN
+814 
-829 LTPKYNAIAEELG
+829 
-842 RRKANQ
+842 
-848 QINEPQQLA
+848 QLA

-881 EAEKAILA
+881 EADKAILA

-938 SAGVGKFANNRP
+938 TAGVGKFANNRP

-987 ESERFHVGSGYK
+987 ESERFHVGGGYK

-1069 LATNGKLIDAYRLPE
+1069 LATNGKLVDAYRLPE
-1084 GTFPTT
+1084 GAFPTT
-1090 EVGTDIVVFQKWKSP
+1090 EVGTDIVVFKKWESP

-1118 LCNGEWFNQH
+1118 LSNGEWFNQH

-1165 AGFLTNKNNIEK
+1165 DSLLP
-1177 VESFSQESES
+1177 SF
-1187 AFQKQSID
+1187 
-1195 GINEA
+1195 NE
-1200 AEKLGYYFEY
+1200 
-1210 SDDMNVADIYKSEN
+1210 
-1224 GDWVGSYGD
+1224 
-1233 SGFGYAEDILSGDE
+1233 
-1247 SNKIPDE
+1247 
-1254 VFRDVVSLADRFFR
+1254 
-1268 ANVELE
+1268 
-1274 QEHAQSENDRN
+1274 
-1285 DAPQAENKVPAKPQR
+1285 VPAKPQR

-1325 EFDAR
+1325 EFDPR

-1393 EAFIQRYGENAVK
+1393 EAFVQRYGESAVK

-1417 ESVKKPPLTMDNIH
+1417 ESVKKPPLAMDNIH

-1649 RSKRPLI
+1649 RSKKPLI

-2000 SMQELVETSPK
+2000 SMKELVETSPK

-2286 ERLAALNLITDDDI
+2286 ERLAALNLVTDDDI

-2310 KHKLERQI
+2310 KHKLEKQI

-2337 EQKLMEYPVEKQR
+2337 EQKLMEYPVKKQR

-2374 RHEAMLD
+2374 RHEAMLSE
-2381 AMLKAGDITQEE
+2381 MLKAGDITQEE

-2398 AAGWEKY
+2398 VAGWEKY

-2414 SLNETTQTVEVATE
+2414 SLNETTQTVEVATK

-2438 QSESVEIKTA
+2438 QGESVEIKTA

-2495 EYSVQE
+2495 EYGVQE

-2537 YNETTGKFD
+2537 YNQEAGKFD
-2546 KALYEIYVAGDWKGT
+2546 KALYEIYVAGEWKPL
-2561 WENGEYKHVRNDT
+2561 WENGAFKYVRNDM
-2574 PILWTKT
+2574 PHLWTKT

-2590 DGGDPNVKEGLF
+2590 DDGNPNVKEGLF

-2652 AKTLRNDEA
+2652 AKTLKNDEA
-2661 AYSEFMHPYSVS
+2661 AYSKFMYPYRVS
-2673 DSMRFNYGKSDL
+2673 DSMRFNYGKSDP

-2714 YKAFNNFAK
+2714 YKAFNDFAK

-2763 TMRYVLVDKRTGEI
+2763 TMRYVLVDKSTGEI

-2785 KMPNISLAITGADM
+2785 KMPNVSLAITGADM
-2799 FKNLVTRA
+2799 LKNLVTRA

-2866 TNKNGWQNVVDFE
+2866 TSKNGWKNVVDLE
-2879 RLGKKDSMLNDKFPL
+2879 RLGKKDSMLNEKFPL
-2894 ANQEISNGKALSSVA
+2894 SNQEILNGEALSNVA
-2909 EKVNDINNWND
+2909 TKVNDINNWND
-2920 DFVPVVF
+2920 DFVPVIF
-2927 TDGTSVK
+2927 TDGGEIK
-2934 GVKLYDVSFFK
+2934 GLKFYDVSFFK
-2945 KEAFEIRTELQFAG
+2945 KDAFEIRTELQFAG
-2959 LEAGAVR
+2959 LEVGAVR

-2981 MAMLFEDRLEELVRL
+2981 MSMVFEGRLEELVRL
-2996 NAFTDAALPVGQNGK
+2996 NAFTDAALPLGCGC

-3016 EKCGVKP
+3016 EKAGVKP
-3023 GEDFF
+3023 GADFF
-3028 SKHALKSKP
+3028 SAHTAKNNPS
-3037 GVEATWES
+3037 VESTWER
-3045 HINPGLFSKN
+3045 HINPSLFSKN
-3055 IVAMPDQEQEKIKA
+3055 IVELPDQREPEKTKR
-3069 KKYSGMGY
+3069 YSGMGY

>member
-25 EMVAYLKKNG
+25 EMVAYLKQNG

-54 NNLHG
+54 KNLHG
-59 DFAAEIQR
+59 DFAVEIRR
-67 KFDEERTALE
+67 KFDEERKTLE

-97 RELGKERVAAVANSI
+97 KELGKERVAAVANSI

-123 LEKLVEKLREQIRL
+123 LEELVEKLREQIRL

-148 LAERGGEEEAAMA
+148 LAERGGEGEDALA
-161 EQEQIVAEAEW
+161 EQEQIDAEAEW

-183 RAVIEKHAEP
+183 RAVVEKHAEP
-193 HVERKTQTEDALA
+193 QVERKEQTDDALA
-206 LSPEELAAARSVMP
+206 LSPEELAAAKSVMP

-284 GADGE
+284 GTDGE
-289 AYGFQCLNGDYEM
+289 AYGFQCLNGNYEM

-312 IKGIRMMEIDYHV
+312 IKSAPWMEIDYHV

-340 EEFPQYAENTKAK
+340 EEFPQYAENTD
-353 VPEENQMEESN
+353 S
-364 ALYDFSR
+364 
-371 PIVISDR
+371 
-378 FAIDFVDRG
+378 
-387 YSEHTVRFL
+387 
-396 DRKHNQVTTGQYLVS
+396 
-411 TIAEHKIGTGLP
+411 
-423 LDGLVPA
+423 
-430 WTVDAEPMEKAIE
+430 
-443 ICKYYKENKIT
+443 
-454 TTSNYEEGQEIE
+454 QEIE
-466 DAEKTPFDIA
+466 AAEKTPFDIA

-487 RALQNGG
+487 RSLQNGG
-494 AVEKEVFTPR
+494 AIEKEADISEKPEKNFSSFQYNGLSYIPYRSFKNLSPLEVRNGAKDESTLLLNNISWEQNASEANFVHKDFYNAVGNVHGQTNADIFYCVEKDGFYI
-504 PVALENILAR
+504 PVENNILRITEDFDENYKKEFESFRQEVKESFNRREAFSSKPVKLADILAQ
-514 MDFQLELSENGKL
+514 MDFQLDVSESGKL

-542 DVDVDKAMR
+542 DIDVDDAMR

-566 IRDTYYADMQEDLD
+566 IRDSFYADMQEELER
-580 KIGVDT
+580 IGVDT
-586 SSAASLSDICE
+586 GNASSLSDLCN
-597 LYRAEIEKGQTRLS
+597 LYRSEIENGNQELS
-611 ETILNWALGIVHP
+611 ETELNMALGIVHP

-632 FVPERSESVEPIL
+632 FVPEMSENKKRI
-645 QQLSIENIQL
+645 IE
-655 NNEHG
+655 
-660 EDGWN
+660 
-665 EQDMF
+665 
-670 LPTPKYI
+670 
-677 DAAKISDERFAMPV
+677 R
-691 ASWKNSDNPEITIF
+691 KNDVHT
-705 MTKRLI
+705 
-711 AEPSNAEKEFLDS
+711 
-724 SKNGSPTIYEQKKWE
+724 
-739 FLRTQDAIEATYTQ
+739 
-753 IKKQETAQNIEKSS
+753 
-767 DLEKNLIDSYI
+767 
-778 LENTEYKMTLQE
+778 
-790 ATEKQLKEAF
+790 
-800 DFVLENLGAANENI
+800 
-814 RQEEASISDKMTIKN
+814 
-829 LTPKYNAIAEELG
+829 
-842 RRKANQ
+842 
-848 QINEPQQLA
+848 

-1014 YSDKWKGL
+1014 YNDKWKGL

-1069 LATNGKLIDAYRLPE
+1069 LATNGKLVDAYRLPE

-1165 AGFLTNKNNIEK
+1165 DSLLP
-1177 VESFSQESES
+1177 SF
-1187 AFQKQSID
+1187 
-1195 GINEA
+1195 
-1200 AEKLGYYFEY
+1200 
-1210 SDDMNVADIYKSEN
+1210 
-1224 GDWVGSYGD
+1224 
-1233 SGFGYAEDILSGDE
+1233 
-1247 SNKIPDE
+1247 
-1254 VFRDVVSLADRFFR
+1254 
-1268 ANVELE
+1268 
-1274 QEHAQSENDRN
+1274 
-1285 DAPQAENKVPAKPQR
+1285 NKVPSKLQR

-1393 EAFIQRYGENAVK
+1393 EAFVQRYGESAVK
-1406 DMDFDKNIALL
+1406 DMDFDKNITLL
-1417 ESVKKPPLTMDNIH
+1417 ESVKKPPLAMDNIH

-2286 ERLAALNLITDDDI
+2286 ERLAALNLVTDDDI

-2310 KHKLERQI
+2310 KHKLEKQI

-2374 RHEAMLD
+2374 RHEAMLSE
-2381 AMLKAGDITQEE
+2381 MLKAGDITQEE

-2428 EEKPTAEPVE
+2428 EENPTAEPVE

-2495 EYSVQE
+2495 EYGVQE

-2645 KRMANSM
+2645 KRMANGM
-2652 AKTLRNDEA
+2652 ARTLKNDEA
-2661 AYSEFMHPYSVS
+2661 AYSKFMYPYHVS
-2673 DSMRFNYGKSDL
+2673 DSIHFNYGKSDP

-2714 YKAFNNFAK
+2714 YKAFNDFAK

-2763 TMRYVLVDKRTGEI
+2763 SMRYVLVDKSTGEI

-2785 KMPNISLAITGADM
+2785 KMPNVSLAITGADM

-2825 DPSVEDMETTVE
+2825 EPSVEDMETTVE

-2866 TNKNGWQNVVDFE
+2866 TNKNGWQSVVDLE
-2879 RLGKKDSMLNDKFPL
+2879 RLGKKDSMMNDKFPL
-2894 ANQEISNGKALSSVA
+2894 ANQEISNGKTLSNVA

-2920 DFVPVVF
+2920 DFVPIVF
-2927 TDGTSVK
+2927 TDGSSVV
-2934 GVKLYDVSFFK
+2934 GIKLYDVSFFK

-2959 LEAGAVR
+2959 LEVGAVR

-2981 MAMLFEDRLEELVRL
+2981 MSMFFEDRLEELVRL

-3016 EKCGVKP
+3016 EKCGIMP
-3023 GEDFF
+3023 GKDFF
-3028 SKHALKSKP
+3028 SKHALKDNP
-3037 GVEATWES
+3037 GVESTWES
-3045 HINPGLFSKN
+3045 HINPELFSKN
-3055 IVAMPDQEQEKIKA
+3055 IIAMPDQEQEKIKA